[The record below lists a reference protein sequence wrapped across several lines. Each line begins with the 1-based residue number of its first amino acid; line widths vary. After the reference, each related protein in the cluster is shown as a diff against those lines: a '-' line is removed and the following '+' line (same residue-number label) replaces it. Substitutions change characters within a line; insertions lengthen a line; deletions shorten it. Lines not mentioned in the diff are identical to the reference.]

1 MFEQFNQETI
11 YLLSMPFVVVFIA
24 IEIYL
29 SYHQQLELYTKKD
42 TLTNIYFAL
51 LNFSLDML
59 MKGVSFFVL
68 GFFYYH
74 KFFTLETSLIYWF
87 FCFIIQDFLYYVHHC
102 VDHKSRIFWAV
113 HATHHNSEYFNLT
126 TGFRSPVFQPLYRY
140 VFFVPMALAGFHPLH
155 IMFAYT
161 VNQVWG
167 TLVHTKRIKKMG
179 VLEWFMVTPSHHRV
193 HHASN
198 EKYLDKN
205 MGMVLIIWDRI
216 FGTFEPE
223 DDNYEPIKFGL
234 TYPIEDKGPINIIFH
249 EWKAIYQDVIQPNI
263 SFSTR
268 LKHIFYSPDWNY
280 NHTKNKNDCN
290 ETETAVTNTIQ

>member
-1 MFEQFNQETI
+1 MFEQLNQETI
-11 YLLSMPFVVVFIA
+11 YLVSMPFVVTFIA
-24 IEIYL
+24 LEIYL
-29 SYHQQLELYTKKD
+29 SYKEQSENYAKKD
-42 TLTNIYFAL
+42 TLTNIGFAL

-59 MKGVSFFVL
+59 MKGFSFLVL
-68 GFFYYH
+68 GFFFLH
-74 KFFTLETSLIYWF
+74 KIFTFETGLIYWF
-87 FCFIIQDFLYYVHHC
+87 SCFIIQDFLYYIHHY

-140 VFFVPMALAGFHPLH
+140 VFFIPMAVAGFHPLH

-167 TLVHTKRIKKMG
+167 TLVHTKKINKLG
-179 VLEWFMVTPSHHRV
+179 FLEYFMVTPSHHRV

-198 EKYLDKN
+198 LRYLDKN
-205 MGMVLIIWDRI
+205 MGMVLIIWDKI

-223 DDNYEPIKFGL
+223 DDSYEPTKYGL

-249 EWKAIYQDVIQPNI
+249 EWKAIYRDASQPKI
-263 SFSTR
+263 SFSDR
-268 LKHIFYSPDWNY
+268 LKYIFYNPAW
-280 NHTKNKNDCN
+280 KPLRK
-290 ETETAVTNTIQ
+290 